1 MYNDDETQL
10 INDWRNLVW
19 KVALSFSSPLDVS
32 EVLGAGYEGLLHAN
46 RTFDPLRGVEFK
58 THATIHIR
66 WTISAFLKKNGY
78 FIPVKDRTITP
89 TPPAVDFA
97 EDITIYEGQTE
108 TDTYGVIDEIK
119 ELLNVDKPSRDL
131 LFAVIDRIEIDQY
144 RNIEIYYK
152 FNLIKKDV
160 FKYKEIESPRNPY
173 GPKGK
178 PKKK

>member
-119 ELLNVDKPSRDL
+119 ELLNEKEFDILTLTQQEFKQKYNESINQNEKRKL
-131 LFAVIDRIEIDQY
+131 IETL
-144 RNIEIYYK
+144 RNFYA
-152 FNLIKKDV
+152 N
-160 FKYKEIESPRNPY
+160 
-173 GPKGK
+173 
-178 PKKK
+178 

>member
-1 MYNDDETQL
+1 MS
-10 INDWRNLVW
+10 WR
-19 KVALSFSSPLDVS
+19 F
-32 EVLGAGYEGLLHAN
+32 
-46 RTFDPLRGVEFK
+46 
-58 THATIHIR
+58 
-66 WTISAFLKKNGY
+66 FLKYYITFIFIY
-78 FIPVKDRTITP
+78 FKKTKVKKVPD
-89 TPPAVDFA
+89 
-97 EDITIYEGQTE
+97 Y
-108 TDTYGVIDEIK
+108 TDKIK

-178 PKKK
+178 PKKKWYFFTLFNHNQKMQEVVMALK